1 MNRALSSLSRPR
13 PRKVAFA
20 VLSAAALVAVFAYV
34 VQSVDVGAALA
45 ALRNADPLFIG
56 LASFANV
63 LTVLS
68 QGQRLHALTTALA
81 PMSRTV
87 AAEAVTLGFAGSQ
100 VLPARGGEVI
110 KLTIMSRATQLR
122 SPTLVALITLENI
135 LNAVGLLVVAVV
147 VVMVGGAPE
156 WVRKVAVFGTAGLA
170 VTVLIIARLRPG
182 PADAGTGLGARLRRM
197 RNHLHEGFTPL
208 RRPKTLALALAYT
221 VVSWSLELATAML
234 TLAAFQSHTGPVVAL
249 LLMLGVNGA
258 LLLPVTPGQIGV
270 YELAAAFV
278 LKQAGLPAS
287 TAIMVA
293 ILYHLV
299 HMVPTLS
306 LAGLFML
313 RRQLR

>member
-1 MNRALSSLSRPR
+1 MAL
-13 PRKVAFA
+13 A
-20 VLSAAALVAVFAYV
+20 VLSAAIMTAVFFYV
-34 VQSVDVGAALA
+34 ARSVDVGAAFA

-56 LASFANV
+56 LASFVNV

-68 QGQRLHALTTALA
+68 QGQRLHALTTAVA
-81 PMSRTV
+81 PLSRAA

-110 KLTIMSRATQLR
+110 KLTFMSRATQLR
-122 SPTLVALITLENI
+122 SPTLVAIITLENI
-135 LNAVGLLVVAVV
+135 LNGAGLLVVALL

-156 WVRKVAVFGTAGLA
+156 WVRSVAVFGAAGLA
-170 VTVLIIARLRPG
+170 AAVLVIARLRPG
-182 PADAGTGLGARLRRM
+182 PADLGDGLGARLRRM
-197 RNHLHEGFTPL
+197 RNHLHAGFTPL
-208 RRPKTLALALAYT
+208 RRPKTLALAMAYT
-221 VVSWSLELATAML
+221 VVAWTFELGTAML
-234 TLAAFQSHTGPVVAL
+234 TLAAFQTHSGPVVAL

-258 LLLPVTPGQIGV
+258 LLLPVTPGQFGV

-287 TAIMVA
+287 TAVMVA
-293 ILYHLV
+293 IMYHLV

>member
-1 MNRALSSLSRPR
+1 M
-13 PRKVAFA
+13 
-20 VLSAAALVAVFAYV
+20 VAVFAYV
-34 VQSVDVGAALA
+34 FHSLDVGAALA

-56 LASFANV
+56 LASLMNV
-63 LTVLS
+63 VTILA
-68 QGQRLHALTTALA
+68 QGQRLHALTSALA
-81 PMSRTV
+81 PFRRVT

-110 KLTIMSRATQLR
+110 KLTIMNRATQLR
-122 SPTLVALITLENI
+122 SPTLVAIITLENI
-135 LNAVGLLVVAVV
+135 LNGVGLLMVALL

-170 VTVLIIARLRPG
+170 AVVLIIAVLTPG
-182 PADAGTGLGARLRRM
+182 PADHGAGLAARLRRM
-197 RNHLHEGFTPL
+197 RNHLHEGFSPI
-208 RRPKTLALALAYT
+208 RRPRTLALALIYT
-221 VVSWSLELATAML
+221 VIAWTLELGTAML
-234 TLAAFQSHTGPVVAL
+234 TLAAFQTGTGPVIAL

-287 TAIMVA
+287 VAIMVA

-299 HMVPTLS
+299 HMVPTLA
-306 LAGLFML
+306 LAGLFLL